1 MLKIILPLAGSSE
14 LFQKAGFPYPKP
26 LIEINGKPMIEL
38 VIESTKS
45 LSIPNQIIFIIKEA
59 DSNMYHLDNTLKLL
73 DPNCEIVKLKNDT
86 KGGLCSVLMAIDLIN
101 EDDSV
106 LILNSDQIIDE
117 KLSLFHDFW
126 KQKKSDVGIV
136 TFKSVHPR
144 WSYALTEGDAIIQTA
159 EKNPISNQAIAG
171 YYYFN
176 SAKLFF
182 DCAFQTII
190 NDVQKDGMFYISPV
204 INEFILRNKKV
215 HYYPIANEQYH
226 SFYSPKLVTEFE
238 SKRDGIREI

>member
-1 MLKIILPLAGSSE
+1 MLKIILPLAGSSD

-26 LIEINGKPMIEL
+26 LIDIKGKPMIEW
-38 VIESTKS
+38 VIESTR
-45 LSIPNQIIFIIKEA
+45 SIGIASQIIFIIKDE
-59 DSNMYHLDNTLKLL
+59 DSNVYHLDNTLKLL
-73 DPNCEIVKLKNDT
+73 DSNCKIVKLKNNT
-86 KGGLCSVLMAIDLIN
+86 KGGLCSVLMSIDSI
-101 EDDSV
+101 EDKDSILV
-106 LILNSDQIIDE
+106 LNSDQIIDVN
-117 KLSLFHDFW
+117 LSLIHDFW
-126 KQKKSDVGIV
+126 NEKKSDVGIV

-144 WSYALTEGDAIIQTA
+144 WSYALTVGKNVLQTA

-176 SAKLFF
+176 SAKQFF

-190 NDVQKDGMFYISPV
+190 NDVQIDGMFYISPV

-226 SFYSPKLVTEFE
+226 SFYSPKLLTEFE
-238 SKRDGIREI
+238 SNKDGIREI